1 MVADVANGACMPKR
15 GSGPRTT
22 VFTVPSEFVTTLV
35 PSSLRTHCVDSPP
48 GSVVVS
54 LWSPFG
60 RTSTAYVVVR
70 PSEVVFATLYP
81 PSNAVRTN
89 VWTLPAASVA
99 CVSKPTPS
107 YTYWLKLPRGSVN
120 FCRSPCAVELS

>member
-1 MVADVANGACMPKR
+1 MPKR

-54 LWSPFG
+54 LWSPLG

-70 PSEVVFATLYP
+70 PSEVVFRD
-81 PSNAVRTN
+81 AV
-89 VWTLPAASVA
+89 P
-99 CVSKPTPS
+99 
-107 YTYWLKLPRGSVN
+107 
-120 FCRSPCAVELS
+120 AVERRPHESLDFARRIGRLREQADAVVHVLAEIAARVGELLQEAPVPWS